1 MRASKTREKSAK
13 IANHILK
20 QQRPDGTWAI
30 YKGGQ
35 GDLSTSVEA
44 YFALKLA
51 GYPAEDPRLEAARR
65 FIIASG
71 GPGETRF
78 FTKIFLALFGQY
90 DWKAIPSVPVE
101 IVLLPPWFPLNIYN
115 FSSWARAT
123 FVPLSVVLDAKPV
136 KAVPESRGVREL
148 SARDPAGRSR
158 KRGKPSL
165 SWKRFFAQ
173 LDRLVKATEESRVRS
188 FRKKGLERALR
199 WIRDHQEETGDWGGI
214 QPAMVNSI
222 LALLVQG
229 HDASYGP
236 VRKGFEALDRCTVER
251 EDELVLQS
259 CISPVWDTALTALAL
274 SCSGLKE
281 SHPAMV
287 NACQWLAGKQILKK
301 GDWSVKRPDLEP
313 GGWAFEFVNNWYPD
327 IDDTAVVLM
336 LLQ

>member
-1 MRASKTREKSAK
+1 M
-13 IANHILK
+13 
-20 QQRPDGTWAI
+20 
-30 YKGGQ
+30 
-35 GDLSTSVEA
+35 
-44 YFALKLA
+44 
-51 GYPAEDPRLEAARR
+51 
-65 FIIASG
+65 
-71 GPGETRF
+71 
-78 FTKIFLALFGQY
+78 
-90 DWKAIPSVPVE
+90 
-101 IVLLPPWFPLNIYN
+101 
-115 FSSWARAT
+115 
-123 FVPLSVVLDAKPV
+123 PLSVVLDAKPV
-136 KAVPESRGVREL
+136 KAIPESHGVREL
-148 SARDPAGRSR
+148 SGRDPADKSS
-158 KRGKPSL
+158 KRGKKSL

-281 SHPAMV
+281 SHPAML
-287 NACQWLAGKQILKK
+287 NACQWLAGKQGTPKKRGLKREEA
-301 GDWSVKRPDLEP
+301 RP
-313 GGWAFEFVNNWYPD
+313 
-327 IDDTAVVLM
+327 
-336 LLQ
+336 